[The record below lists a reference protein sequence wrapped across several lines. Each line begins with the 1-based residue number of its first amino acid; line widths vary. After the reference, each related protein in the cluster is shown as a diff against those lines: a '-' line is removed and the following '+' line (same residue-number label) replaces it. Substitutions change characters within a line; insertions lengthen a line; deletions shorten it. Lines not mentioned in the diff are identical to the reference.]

1 MAAAADRRA
10 LFVQCTFFL
19 SMDWPFKPNFFR
31 VKWKSN
37 CAWQFTIATSVKVA
51 SPTALRF
58 PQT

>member
-10 LFVQCTFFL
+10 LFVQCT
-19 SMDWPFKPNFFR
+19 FKPNFFR

-37 CAWQFTIATSVKVA
+37 CAWQFRIATSVKVA
-51 SPTALRF
+51 SPTALRS